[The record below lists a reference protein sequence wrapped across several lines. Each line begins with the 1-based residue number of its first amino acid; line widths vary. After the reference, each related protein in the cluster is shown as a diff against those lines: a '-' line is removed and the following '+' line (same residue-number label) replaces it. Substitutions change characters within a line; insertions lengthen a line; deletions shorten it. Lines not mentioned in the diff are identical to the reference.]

1 VTPEELSWKWN
12 IGLDAAKDMLQST
25 TQFGIRTAVHP
36 MTRRL
41 RVDHLHL
48 HHPRLR
54 GTWLAN
60 TLVSKYK
67 SKLGNRYANV
77 FTQGK
82 FTRVVP
88 MTARSNAGKSLV
100 EFTDDVG
107 IPEALVMERAT
118 KFTGRH
124 TDFVKEAHRM

>member
-1 VTPEELSWKWN
+1 
-12 IGLDAAKDMLQST
+12 
-25 TQFGIRTAVHP
+25 
-36 MTRRL
+36 
-41 RVDHLHL
+41 
-48 HHPRLR
+48 
-54 GTWLAN
+54 LAN